1 MLVLSCTLFLAG
13 LYLTGFNGRIAA
25 RFCRRRRN
33 LYEEFYT
40 SVTRQNI
47 AMVGGAM
54 MIGSVM
60 VLWMMIV

>member
-1 MLVLSCTLFLAG
+1 MFVLSCTLLLVG
-13 LYLTGFNGRIAA
+13 LYLAGYNGQIAA

-47 AMVGGAM
+47 AMVGGALIFGSL
-54 MIGSVM
+54 MIM
-60 VLWMMIV
+60 WMLID

>member
-1 MLVLSCTLFLAG
+1 MFVLSFTLFLAG
-13 LYLTGFNGRIAA
+13 LYLAGFNGQIAA

-54 MIGSVM
+54 MFGSVM
-60 VLWMMIV
+60 IVWMLLE